1 MKESCNTIV
10 QQSIS
15 QKIDDLS
22 GFTLPITIHNVR
34 VGNTLID
41 WGASIN
47 LRRLSVIK
55 RISDINMKPTKIIL
69 QHADKPTKSLVRI
82 AKNISIKVHKF
93 LFPMGFIVT
102 DFKEDNEFASHYRPT
117 IHENNLNVD

>member
-1 MKESCNTIV
+1 MKESCNTII
-10 QQSIS
+10 QQPIS

-22 GFTLPITIHNVR
+22 GFTLPITIANVH

-41 WGASIN
+41 LGASIN

-69 QHADKPTKSLVRI
+69 QHADKSTKSLVRI
-82 AKNISIKVHKF
+82 AKNISTKVHKF
-93 LFPMGFIVT
+93 LFPMGFTVM
-102 DFKEDNEFASHYRPT
+102 DFKEHNEFTSHYRPT
-117 IHENNLNVD
+117 IHENN